1 MDNMMKEIKLGYV
14 DFNKTETKKL
24 GFVDFN
30 DKKSRLYR
38 TSSEKKELAS
48 KFCNKLNKAKVYE
61 IILREVK

>member
-1 MDNMMKEIKLGYV
+1 MKEIKLGYV
-14 DFNKTETKKL
+14 DLNKTEIKKL
-24 GFVDFN
+24 GVVDFN

-38 TSSEKKELAS
+38 ASSESKELAS